1 MPKKVKH
8 RPVEMPPP
16 GVDVYTD
23 HQAAAYL
30 GLASSVWLQ
39 HKRMNVQVARNG
51 TDEGPPFVR
60 VGRLV
65 RYLKSDLDAWLAA
78 RRVTQTPAA
87 APKSKRLERG
97 QS

>member
-8 RPVEMPPP
+8 RPVEMPPA

-30 GLASSVWLQ
+30 GLSSPVWLQ
-39 HKRMNVQVARNG
+39 HKRMTVQVARNG
-51 TDEGPPFVR
+51 ADDGPPFVR
-60 VGRLV
+60 VGRLI

-78 RRVTQTPAA
+78 RRVTQ
-87 APKSKRLERG
+87 APPPSRRLERK
-97 QS
+97 